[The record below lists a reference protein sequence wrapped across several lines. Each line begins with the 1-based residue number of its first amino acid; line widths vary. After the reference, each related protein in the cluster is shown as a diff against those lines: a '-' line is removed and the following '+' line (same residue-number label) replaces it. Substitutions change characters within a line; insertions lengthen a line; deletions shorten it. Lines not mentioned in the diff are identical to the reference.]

1 MIIKNKLNNGKIQMY
16 VDILR
21 INKGGN
27 KLMSVRQLKENKITK
42 DGRSWVFIQ
51 YSKGLDGKRHQ
62 YQSQAYMTEEEA
74 IQAEK
79 AYLNKYKDVEV
90 NPHMTFKEAYT
101 IYYNYQKDKIKDSTL
116 KTYRDR
122 IKYMGLLDNVELVNL
137 NWDLYQKW
145 RAQINKTN
153 LCDRQKTDIQKFIKQ
168 VINFAEKQWDFN
180 LRKFYNKLEP
190 FKTPGAL
197 KKEMDFYEPE
207 EFFKFISVVDDL
219 RYKCFF
225 ELLYYC
231 GLRRSE
237 ARGLQWKHI
246 DFNNKTLT
254 VSQQVLNPSNSNAS
268 TEWYISSTKTEASN
282 RTIPISTTLLN
293 DLAELKKTNERL
305 SKFKQTWFVLGDDVP
320 MATGRMY
327 FYRDKYAK
335 KAGIRRIRLHDFRH
349 SCASALISG
358 AAPITAVSNF
368 LGHSET
374 TETLETYTHMFKK
387 DLANVPKFF
396 DTLEKDFNEKSSE

>member
-1 MIIKNKLNNGKIQMY
+1 
-16 VDILR
+16 
-21 INKGGN
+21 
-27 KLMSVRQLKENKITK
+27 MSVRQLKENKITK

-62 YQSQAYMTEEEA
+62 YQSQAYMTEDEA
-74 IQAEK
+74 IRAEK
-79 AYLNKYKDVEV
+79 EYLNKYKDVEV

-101 IYYNYQKDKIKDSTL
+101 IYYDYQKDKIKDSTL

-153 LCDRQKTDIQKFIKQ
+153 LCDRYKTDIQKFIKQ

-246 DFNNKTLT
+246 DFKNKLLT

-282 RTIPISTTLLN
+282 RTIPVPTTLLN
-293 DLAELKKTNERL
+293 DLAELKKTNEKF

-327 FYRDKYAK
+327 FYRDKYAE

>member
-1 MIIKNKLNNGKIQMY
+1 
-16 VDILR
+16 
-21 INKGGN
+21 
-27 KLMSVRQLKENKITK
+27 MSVRQLKQNKITK

-74 IQAEK
+74 IRAEK
-79 AYLNKYKDVEV
+79 EYLNKYKDVEV

-101 IYYNYQKDKIKDSTL
+101 IYYEYQKDKIKDSTL

-153 LCDRQKTDIQKFIKQ
+153 LCDRYKTDIQKFIKQ

-246 DFNNKTLT
+246 DFKNKLLT

-282 RTIPISTTLLN
+282 RTIPVPTTLLN
-293 DLAELKKTNERL
+293 DLAELKKTNEKF
-305 SKFKQTWFVLGDDVP
+305 SKFKQTWFVLGDDIP

-327 FYRDKYAK
+327 FYRDKYAE

>member
-1 MIIKNKLNNGKIQMY
+1 
-16 VDILR
+16 
-21 INKGGN
+21 
-27 KLMSVRQLKENKITK
+27 MSVRQLKENKITK

-101 IYYNYQKDKIKDSTL
+101 IYYDYQKDKIKDSTL

-153 LCDRQKTDIQKFIKQ
+153 LCDRYKTDIQKFIKQ

-246 DFNNKTLT
+246 DFKNKLLT

-282 RTIPISTTLLN
+282 RTIPVPTTLLN
-293 DLAELKKTNERL
+293 DLSELKKTNEKF

-327 FYRDKYAK
+327 FYRDKYAE

>member
-1 MIIKNKLNNGKIQMY
+1 
-16 VDILR
+16 
-21 INKGGN
+21 
-27 KLMSVRQLKENKITK
+27 MSVRQLKENKITK

-62 YQSQAYMTEEEA
+62 YQSQAYITEEEA
-74 IQAEK
+74 VQAEK
-79 AYLNKYKDVEV
+79 IYLNKYKDVEV

-101 IYYNYQKDKIKDSTL
+101 IYYDYQKDKIKDSTL

-145 RAQINKTN
+145 RAQMNKTN
-153 LCDRQKTDIQKFIKQ
+153 LCDRYKTDIQKFIKQ

-246 DFNNKTLT
+246 DFINKTLT

-305 SKFKQTWFVLGDDVP
+305 SKFKQTWFVLGDDIP

-327 FYRDKYAK
+327 FYRDKYAE

>member
-1 MIIKNKLNNGKIQMY
+1 MY

-21 INKGGN
+21 IDKGGN

-42 DGRSWVFIQ
+42 DGRSWGFIQ

-79 AYLNKYKDVEV
+79 IYLNKYKDVEV

-101 IYYNYQKDKIKDSTL
+101 IYYDYQKDKIKDSTL

-145 RAQINKTN
+145 RAQMNKTN
-153 LCDRQKTDIQKFIKQ
+153 LCDRYKTDIQKFIKQ
-168 VINFAEKQWDFN
+168 IINFAEKQWDFN

-207 EFFKFISVVDDL
+207 EFFKFISVVDDF

-246 DFNNKTLT
+246 DFNNRTLT
-254 VSQQVLNPSNSNAS
+254 LSQQVLNPSNSNAS

-335 KAGIRRIRLHDFRH
+335 KAGIRRIRLHNFRH

-396 DTLEKDFNEKSSE
+396 DTLEKDFNENSSE

>member
-1 MIIKNKLNNGKIQMY
+1 
-16 VDILR
+16 
-21 INKGGN
+21 
-27 KLMSVRQLKENKITK
+27 MSVRKLKENKITK

-62 YQSQAYMTEEEA
+62 YQSKAYMTENEA
-74 IQAEK
+74 LQAEK
-79 AYLNKYKDVEV
+79 EYLNKYKDVEV
-90 NPHMTFKEAYT
+90 KPHMTFKEAYT
-101 IYYNYQKDKIKDSTL
+101 IYYEYQKDKIKDSTL

-122 IKYMGLLDNVELVNL
+122 IKYMGLLDNVELINL
-137 NWDLYQKW
+137 DWDLYQKW

-153 LCDRQKTDIQKFIKQ
+153 LCDRYKTDIQKFIKQ

-190 FKTPGAL
+190 FKTTGAL

-207 EFFKFISVVDDL
+207 EFFNVISVVDDL
-219 RYKCFF
+219 RYKCFLEF
-225 ELLYYC
+225 LNYC

-246 DFNNKTLT
+246 DFKNKLLT

-282 RTIPISTTLLN
+282 RTIPIATTLLN
-293 DLAELKKTNERL
+293 DLAELKKSNERIA
-305 SKFKQTWFVLGDDVP
+305 KFKQTWFVLGDDVP

-327 FYRDKYAK
+327 FYRDKYAE
-335 KAGIRRIRLHDFRH
+335 KAGVRRIRLHDFRH

-358 AAPITAVSNF
+358 SAPITAVSNF

-374 TETLETYTHMFKK
+374 TETLETYTHMFKT

-396 DTLEKDFNEKSSE
+396 NTLEKDFNEKSSE

>member
-1 MIIKNKLNNGKIQMY
+1 
-16 VDILR
+16 
-21 INKGGN
+21 
-27 KLMSVRQLKENKITK
+27 MSVRQLKENKITK

-79 AYLNKYKDVEV
+79 IYLNKYKDVEV

-101 IYYNYQKDKIKDSTL
+101 IYYDYQKDKIKDSTL

-145 RAQINKTN
+145 RAQMNKTN
-153 LCDRQKTDIQKFIKQ
+153 LCDRYKTDIQKFIKQ

-396 DTLEKDFNEKSSE
+396 DTLEKEFNEKSSE

>member
-1 MIIKNKLNNGKIQMY
+1 
-16 VDILR
+16 
-21 INKGGN
+21 
-27 KLMSVRQLKENKITK
+27 MSVRKLKENKITK

-62 YQSQAYMTEEEA
+62 YQSKAYMTENEA
-74 IQAEK
+74 LQAEK
-79 AYLNKYKDVEV
+79 EYLNKYKDVEV

-101 IYYNYQKDKIKDSTL
+101 IYYEYQKDKIKDSTL

-137 NWDLYQKW
+137 DWDLYQKW

-153 LCDRQKTDIQKFIKQ
+153 LCDRYKTDIQKFIKQ

-246 DFNNKTLT
+246 DFKNKLLT
-254 VSQQVLNPSNSNAS
+254 VSQQVLNPSNSNTS

-282 RTIPISTTLLN
+282 RTIPIATTLLN
-293 DLAELKKTNERL
+293 DLAELKKSNERIA
-305 SKFKQTWFVLGDDVP
+305 KFKQTWFVLGDDVP

-327 FYRDKYAK
+327 FYRDKYAE
-335 KAGIRRIRLHDFRH
+335 KAGVRRIRLHDFRH

-358 AAPITAVSNF
+358 SAPITAVSNF

-396 DTLEKDFNEKSSE
+396 DTLEKDFNEKSSK

>member
-1 MIIKNKLNNGKIQMY
+1 
-16 VDILR
+16 
-21 INKGGN
+21 
-27 KLMSVRQLKENKITK
+27 MSVRQLKENKITK

-101 IYYNYQKDKIKDSTL
+101 IYYEYQKDKIKDSTL

-153 LCDRQKTDIQKFIKQ
+153 LCDRYKTDIQKFIKQ

-246 DFNNKTLT
+246 DFINKTLT

-327 FYRDKYAK
+327 FYRDKYAE

>member
-1 MIIKNKLNNGKIQMY
+1 
-16 VDILR
+16 
-21 INKGGN
+21 
-27 KLMSVRQLKENKITK
+27 MSVRQLKENKITK

-74 IQAEK
+74 IRAEK
-79 AYLNKYKDVEV
+79 EYLNKYKDVEV

-101 IYYNYQKDKIKDSTL
+101 IYYDYQKDKIKDSTL

-153 LCDRQKTDIQKFIKQ
+153 LCDRYKTDIQKFIKQ

-246 DFNNKTLT
+246 DFKNKLLT

-282 RTIPISTTLLN
+282 RTIPVPTTLLN
-293 DLAELKKTNERL
+293 DLAELKKTNEKF
-305 SKFKQTWFVLGDDVP
+305 SKFKQTWFVLGDDIP

-327 FYRDKYAK
+327 FYRDKYAE

-396 DTLEKDFNEKSSE
+396 DTLEKDFNEKNSE

>member
-1 MIIKNKLNNGKIQMY
+1 
-16 VDILR
+16 
-21 INKGGN
+21 
-27 KLMSVRQLKENKITK
+27 MSVRQLKENKITK

-153 LCDRQKTDIQKFIKQ
+153 LCDRYKTDIQKFIKQ

-327 FYRDKYAK
+327 FYRDKYAE

-396 DTLEKDFNEKSSE
+396 DTLEKDFNENSSE

>member
-1 MIIKNKLNNGKIQMY
+1 
-16 VDILR
+16 
-21 INKGGN
+21 
-27 KLMSVRQLKENKITK
+27 MSVRQLKENKITK

-62 YQSQAYMTEEEA
+62 YQSQAYMTEDEA

-101 IYYNYQKDKIKDSTL
+101 IYYDYQKDKIKDSTL

-153 LCDRQKTDIQKFIKQ
+153 LCDRYKTDIQKFIKQ

-246 DFNNKTLT
+246 DFKNKLLT

-282 RTIPISTTLLN
+282 RTIPVPTTLLN
-293 DLAELKKTNERL
+293 DLSELKRTNEKF
-305 SKFKQTWFVLGDDVP
+305 SKFKQTWFVLGDNVP

-374 TETLETYTHMFKK
+374 TETLEAYTHMFKK

>member
-1 MIIKNKLNNGKIQMY
+1 MY

-27 KLMSVRQLKENKITK
+27 NLMSVRQLKENKITK

-79 AYLNKYKDVEV
+79 VYLNKYKDVEV

-101 IYYNYQKDKIKDSTL
+101 IYYDYQKDKVKDSTL

-122 IKYMGLLDNVELVNL
+122 IVYMGLLDNVELVNL

-145 RAQINKTN
+145 RTQMNKTN
-153 LCDRQKTDIQKFIKQ
+153 LCDRYKNDIQKFIKQ

-246 DFNNKTLT
+246 DFKNKLLT

-282 RTIPISTTLLN
+282 RTIPVPTTLLN
-293 DLAELKKTNERL
+293 DLSELKKTNEKF

-327 FYRDKYAK
+327 FYRDKYAE

-387 DLANVPKFF
+387 DLENVPKFF

>member
-1 MIIKNKLNNGKIQMY
+1 
-16 VDILR
+16 
-21 INKGGN
+21 
-27 KLMSVRQLKENKITK
+27 MSVRQLKENKRTK
-42 DGRSWVFIQ
+42 DGRTWVFIQ

-79 AYLNKYKDVEV
+79 IYLNKYKDVEV

-101 IYYNYQKDKIKDSTL
+101 IYYDYQKDKIKDSTL

-145 RAQINKTN
+145 RAQMNKTN
-153 LCDRQKTDIQKFIKQ
+153 LCDRYKTDIQKFIKQ

-246 DFNNKTLT
+246 DFINKTLT

-320 MATGRMY
+320 MATGKMY
-327 FYRDKYAK
+327 FYRDKYAE

>member
-1 MIIKNKLNNGKIQMY
+1 
-16 VDILR
+16 
-21 INKGGN
+21 
-27 KLMSVRQLKENKITK
+27 MSVRQLKENKITK

-74 IQAEK
+74 IRTEK
-79 AYLNKYKDVEV
+79 EYLNKYKDVEV

-101 IYYNYQKDKIKDSTL
+101 IYYDYQKDKIKDSTL

-153 LCDRQKTDIQKFIKQ
+153 LCDRYKTDIQKFIKQ

-246 DFNNKTLT
+246 DFKNKLLT

-282 RTIPISTTLLN
+282 RTIPVPTTLLN
-293 DLAELKKTNERL
+293 DLSELKKTNEKF
-305 SKFKQTWFVLGDDVP
+305 SKFKQTWFVLGDDIP

-327 FYRDKYAK
+327 FYRDKYAE

>member
-1 MIIKNKLNNGKIQMY
+1 
-16 VDILR
+16 
-21 INKGGN
+21 
-27 KLMSVRQLKENKITK
+27 MSVRKLKENKITK

-62 YQSQAYMTEEEA
+62 YQSKAYMTENEA
-74 IQAEK
+74 LQAEK
-79 AYLNKYKDVEV
+79 EYLNKYKDVEV

-101 IYYNYQKDKIKDSTL
+101 IYYEYQKDKIKDSTL

-137 NWDLYQKW
+137 DWDLYQKW

-153 LCDRQKTDIQKFIKQ
+153 LCDRYKTDIQKFIKQ

-246 DFNNKTLT
+246 DFKNKLLT

-282 RTIPISTTLLN
+282 RTIPIATTLLN
-293 DLAELKKTNERL
+293 DLAELKKSNEKF

-327 FYRDKYAK
+327 FYRDKYAE
-335 KAGIRRIRLHDFRH
+335 KAGVRRIRLHDFRH

-358 AAPITAVSNF
+358 SAPITAVSNF

>member
-1 MIIKNKLNNGKIQMY
+1 
-16 VDILR
+16 
-21 INKGGN
+21 
-27 KLMSVRQLKENKITK
+27 MSVRQLKENKITK

-153 LCDRQKTDIQKFIKQ
+153 LCDRYKTDIQKFIKQ

-246 DFNNKTLT
+246 DFINKTLT

-282 RTIPISTTLLN
+282 RIIPISTTLLN

-327 FYRDKYAK
+327 FYRDKYAE

>member
-1 MIIKNKLNNGKIQMY
+1 
-16 VDILR
+16 
-21 INKGGN
+21 
-27 KLMSVRQLKENKITK
+27 MSVRQLKENKITK

-79 AYLNKYKDVEV
+79 EYLNKYKDVEV
-90 NPHMTFKEAYT
+90 NSHMTFKEAYT
-101 IYYNYQKDKIKDSTL
+101 IYYDYQKDKIKDSTL

-145 RAQINKTN
+145 RAQMNKTN
-153 LCDRQKTDIQKFIKQ
+153 LCDRYKTDIQKFIKQ

-320 MATGRMY
+320 MATSRMY
-327 FYRDKYAK
+327 FYRDKYAE

>member
-1 MIIKNKLNNGKIQMY
+1 
-16 VDILR
+16 
-21 INKGGN
+21 
-27 KLMSVRQLKENKITK
+27 MSVRQLKENKITK

-79 AYLNKYKDVEV
+79 IYLNKYKDVEV

-101 IYYNYQKDKIKDSTL
+101 IYYDYQKDKIKDSTL

-153 LCDRQKTDIQKFIKQ
+153 LCDRYKTDIQKFIKQ

-327 FYRDKYAK
+327 FYRDKYAE
-335 KAGIRRIRLHDFRH
+335 KAGIRRIRLHNFRH

>member
-1 MIIKNKLNNGKIQMY
+1 
-16 VDILR
+16 
-21 INKGGN
+21 
-27 KLMSVRQLKENKITK
+27 MSVRQLKENKITK

-79 AYLNKYKDVEV
+79 IYLNKYKDVEV

-101 IYYNYQKDKIKDSTL
+101 IYYDYQKDKIKDSTL

-145 RAQINKTN
+145 RAQMNKTN
-153 LCDRQKTDIQKFIKQ
+153 LCDRYKTDIQKFIKQ

-246 DFNNKTLT
+246 DFINKTLT

-327 FYRDKYAK
+327 FYRDKYAE

-396 DTLEKDFNEKSSE
+396 DTLEKDFKEKSSE

>member
-1 MIIKNKLNNGKIQMY
+1 
-16 VDILR
+16 
-21 INKGGN
+21 
-27 KLMSVRQLKENKITK
+27 MSVRQLKENKITK

-79 AYLNKYKDVEV
+79 IYLNKYKDVEV

-101 IYYNYQKDKIKDSTL
+101 IYYDYQKDKIKDSTL

-153 LCDRQKTDIQKFIKQ
+153 LCDRYKTDIQKFIKQ

>member
-1 MIIKNKLNNGKIQMY
+1 
-16 VDILR
+16 
-21 INKGGN
+21 
-27 KLMSVRQLKENKITK
+27 MSVRQLKENKITK

-74 IQAEK
+74 TQAEK

-101 IYYNYQKDKIKDSTL
+101 IYYEYQKDKIKDSTL

-153 LCDRQKTDIQKFIKQ
+153 LCDRYKTDIQKFIKQ
-168 VINFAEKQWDFN
+168 VINFAEKQWNFN

-207 EFFKFISVVDDL
+207 EFFKFISVIDDL

-246 DFNNKTLT
+246 DFKNKLLT

-268 TEWYISSTKTEASN
+268 TEWFISSTKTEASN
-282 RTIPISTTLLN
+282 RTIPVPTTLLN
-293 DLAELKKTNERL
+293 DLSELRKTNEKF

-327 FYRDKYAK
+327 FYRDKYAE

>member
-1 MIIKNKLNNGKIQMY
+1 
-16 VDILR
+16 
-21 INKGGN
+21 
-27 KLMSVRQLKENKITK
+27 MSVRQLKENKITK

-62 YQSQAYMTEEEA
+62 YQSKAYMTEEEA

-79 AYLNKYKDVEV
+79 DYLNKYKDVEV

-101 IYYNYQKDKIKDSTL
+101 IYYDYQKDKIKDSTL

-145 RAQINKTN
+145 RAQMNKTN
-153 LCDRQKTDIQKFIKQ
+153 LCNRYKTDIQKFIKQ
-168 VINFAEKQWDFN
+168 IINFAEKQWDFN

-327 FYRDKYAK
+327 FYRDKYAE

>member
-1 MIIKNKLNNGKIQMY
+1 
-16 VDILR
+16 
-21 INKGGN
+21 
-27 KLMSVRQLKENKITK
+27 MSVRKLKENKITK

-62 YQSQAYMTEEEA
+62 YQSKAYMTENEA
-74 IQAEK
+74 LQAEK
-79 AYLNKYKDVEV
+79 EYLNKYKDVEV

-101 IYYNYQKDKIKDSTL
+101 IYYEYQKDKIKDSTL

-137 NWDLYQKW
+137 DWDLYQKW

-153 LCDRQKTDIQKFIKQ
+153 LCDRYKTDIQKFIKQ

-246 DFNNKTLT
+246 DFKNKLLT

-282 RTIPISTTLLN
+282 RTIPIATTLLN
-293 DLAELKKTNERL
+293 DLAGLKKSNERIV
-305 SKFKQTWFVLGDDVP
+305 KFKQTWFVLGDDVP

-327 FYRDKYAK
+327 FYRDKYAE
-335 KAGIRRIRLHDFRH
+335 KAGVRRIRLHDFRH

-358 AAPITAVSNF
+358 SAPITAVSNF

>member
-1 MIIKNKLNNGKIQMY
+1 
-16 VDILR
+16 
-21 INKGGN
+21 
-27 KLMSVRQLKENKITK
+27 MSVRQLKESKITK

-79 AYLNKYKDVEV
+79 IYLNKYKDVEV

-101 IYYNYQKDKIKDSTL
+101 IYYDYQKDKIKDSTL

-145 RAQINKTN
+145 RAQMNKTN
-153 LCDRQKTDIQKFIKQ
+153 LCDRYKTDIQKFIKQ

-293 DLAELKKTNERL
+293 DLAKLKKTNERL

-327 FYRDKYAK
+327 FYRDKYAE

-396 DTLEKDFNEKSSE
+396 DTLEKDFNENHQFDG

>member
-1 MIIKNKLNNGKIQMY
+1 
-16 VDILR
+16 
-21 INKGGN
+21 
-27 KLMSVRQLKENKITK
+27 MSVRQLKENKRTK
-42 DGRSWVFIQ
+42 DGRTWVFIQ

-62 YQSQAYMTEEEA
+62 YQSQAYMTEDEA

-153 LCDRQKTDIQKFIKQ
+153 LCDRYKTDIQKFIKQ

-327 FYRDKYAK
+327 FYRDKYAE

-374 TETLETYTHMFKK
+374 TETLETYPHMFKQ

-396 DTLEKDFNEKSSE
+396 DTLEKDFNEKSSEQTILNLYKP

>member
-1 MIIKNKLNNGKIQMY
+1 
-16 VDILR
+16 
-21 INKGGN
+21 
-27 KLMSVRQLKENKITK
+27 MSVRQLKENKITK

-62 YQSQAYMTEEEA
+62 YQSQAYMTEDEA

-101 IYYNYQKDKIKDSTL
+101 IYYDYQKDKIKDSTL

-145 RAQINKTN
+145 RAQMNKTN
-153 LCDRQKTDIQKFIKQ
+153 LCDRYKTDIQKFIKQ

-246 DFNNKTLT
+246 DFNNRTLT

-305 SKFKQTWFVLGDDVP
+305 SKFKQTWFVLGDNVP

-396 DTLEKDFNEKSSE
+396 DTLEKDFNENSSE